1 MNYRGT
7 RVLTHC
13 QMSHMKMT
21 QTIDSSA
28 LLGRWLWTARS
39 GRQRPLE
46 DGLGSA
52 HLTETCGSKAC
63 AMPFAGDFP
72 CVSCYSCFFLER
84 LADPLNLFEAWGGW
98 LPGKTGAMG
107 SVCRDGFN
115 PMKRLWSWL
124 IIGFTTLCWLSTPYH
139 LECDCWVVDAPILV
153 ARPKIYLE

>member
-1 MNYRGT
+1 
-7 RVLTHC
+7 
-13 QMSHMKMT
+13 MSHMKMT
-21 QTIDSSA
+21 TIDSS

-39 GRQRPLE
+39 GRSFRCRKVERKLVWDRHIWQKRVVARHVLCHLLVIFHVFLE
-46 DGLGSA
+46 
-52 HLTETCGSKAC
+52 
-63 AMPFAGDFP
+63 
-72 CVSCYSCFFLER
+72 VSCYSCFFLER

-115 PMKRLWSWL
+115 PMKRLWGWL
-124 IIGFTTLCWLSTPYH
+124 IIGFTTLRWLSTPYH